1 MDLKVILLWVF
12 IIIILYF
19 IISYFF
25 GTNYSNLTNTVAN
38 AQNMVQVPAA
48 SLGNKSASSNF
59 AYSVWFNINDWNY
72 KYGEYK
78 VLFGRMGQ
86 SSGKAGAVVP
96 GIGGLDPC
104 PAVVLDAYE
113 NNLIIHMGCY
123 PSSVRAPDPKV
134 DVTGL
139 APKSVAI
146 SCNVS
151 NIPIQ
156 KWVNLI
162 VSVYGRSLDV
172 YINGKLVKTC
182 LLPGV
187 AMVNGNSDVFLTPSG
202 GFSGYTSKFQYYPNA
217 IDPQYAWNI
226 YENGYGPGVIGS
238 MFGFYTFNFSL
249 INNNTGD
256 TVIKGSI

>member
-19 IISYFF
+19 IISWFF
-25 GTNYSNLTNTVAN
+25 GGTSSNLTSTLQNGQTLTRIPAN
-38 AQNMVQVPAA
+38 
-48 SLGNKSASSNF
+48 SLGNSAGSSNF

-86 SSGKAGAVVP
+86 PSSQSGTVVP
-96 GIGGLDPC
+96 ALGGLDPC
-104 PAVVLDAYE
+104 PAVVFDAFE
-113 NNLIIHMGCY
+113 NTILIYQGCY
-123 PSSVRAPDPKV
+123 PSTTQTPNPSADTTGITASSVV
-134 DVTGL
+134 STTQVT
-139 APKSVAI
+139 
-146 SCNVS
+146 

-156 KWVNLI
+156 RWTNLI

-172 YINGKLVKTC
+172 YINGKLVKTS

-187 AMVNGNSDVFLTPSG
+187 AMVNGGADVYLTPSG
-202 GFSGYTSKFQYYPNA
+202 GFSGYTARFQYYPNA

-226 YENGYGPGVIGS
+226 YENGYGPG
-238 MFGFYTFNFSL
+238 L
-249 INNNTGD
+249 
-256 TVIKGSI
+256 GSIFGYYTLNFNIQDRNGNKLVDGSI

>member
-19 IISYFF
+19 IISYLF
-25 GTNYSNLTNTVAN
+25 GSGTSNLSSSVLN
-38 AQNMVQVPAA
+38 AQTMVQIPAT
-48 SLGNKSASSNF
+48 SLGSNGSSSNF
-59 AYSVWFNINDWNY
+59 AYSLWFNVSDWNY

-86 SSGKAGAVVP
+86 PSSQAGTAVP
-96 GIGGLDPC
+96 GMGGLDPC
-104 PAVVLDAYE
+104 PVVVLDAYE
-113 NNLIIHMGCY
+113 NTAIIHVGCY
-123 PSSVRAPDPKV
+123 PSSVNTPQPTA
-134 DVTGL
+134 DVSGL
-139 APKSVAI
+139 VSKSSVT

-202 GFSGYTSKFQYYPNA
+202 GFSGYTSKFQYFPNA

-226 YENGYGPGVIGS
+226 YENGYGPGILGNIFGS
-238 MFGFYTFNFSL
+238 YSFKYSL
-249 INNNTGD
+249 INNSNGNTIINGN
-256 TVIKGSI
+256 I